1 MKSLGTHLILD
12 LEHCDAGILNNLSKI
27 RTLLLKAAKEGGA
40 TIVGETFHKFAPV
53 GVTGI
58 VSISESHLCVHTWPE
73 YNYASV
79 DIFSCGPNYDV
90 QKSATI
96 LIEGLH
102 CKSPRIREIERGLS
116 SHDGFRCSNQ

>member
-12 LEHCDAGILNNLSKI
+12 LEHCDAEILNNLSKI
-27 RTLLLKAAKEGGA
+27 REILIEAAQEGGA
-40 TIVGETFHKFAPV
+40 TIIGETFHKFEPV

-58 VSISESHLCVHTWPE
+58 ISISESHLCVHTWPE
-73 YNYASV
+73 YNYASA

-102 CKSPRIREIERGLS
+102 CKSPKIRKIERGLS
-116 SHDGFRCSNQ
+116 NHGGS